1 MIGILVILGISWGL
15 LYFFEKENL
24 LALGF
29 SPLSKRL
36 TQFLIGFVFTCLLNL
51 LCLFIETNMKA
62 IEWTLNS
69 LFKEQLIAET
79 LWYHLKSTL
88 TEDLVFRGALLYI
101 LIEKV
106 GAKMAILF
114 SAIAF
119 GVYHWF
125 SYGVLGSLIPM
136 IYVFIVTGLTGYVWA
151 VAFARSKSILLGL
164 GLHLGWNFIS
174 QLFSRGPLGEI
185 LYVESSSQALS
196 ELNNLIYLSITGIA
210 VPLITLAFI
219 HFYIGKGEKQDRT
232 AIGVD
237 S

>member
-51 LCLFIETNMKA
+51 LFLFIETNMKA
-62 IEWTLNS
+62 IAWTLNS
-69 LFKEQLIAET
+69 LFREQLIVET
-79 LWYHLKSTL
+79 LWYHLKSSL

-101 LIEKV
+101 LIDKL

-185 LYVESSSQALS
+185 LYIESSSQALS

-219 HFYIGKGEKQDRT
+219 HFYIGKEGAQDRT
-232 AIGVD
+232 GIGVA

>member
-15 LYFFEKENL
+15 LYFLAKENL

-29 SPLSKRL
+29 SPLSKRA
-36 TQFLIGFVFTCLLNL
+36 TQFFLGFIFTCLLNL
-51 LCLFIETNMKA
+51 LCLFIETNVKS
-62 IEWTLNS
+62 IEWTLNA
-69 LFKEQLIAET
+69 LFKAQFIVDT

-101 LIEKV
+101 LIEKM

-136 IYVFIVTGLTGYVWA
+136 IYVFIATGLMGYVWA

-164 GLHLGWNFIS
+164 GLHLGWNFVS
-174 QLFSRGPLGEI
+174 QLFSRGPLGEV
-185 LYVESSSQALS
+185 LYIESSSQALS
-196 ELNNLIYLSITGIA
+196 ELNNLMYLSITGIA
-210 VPLITLAFI
+210 VPLITLVFI
-219 HFYIGKGEKQDRT
+219 HFYIGKGEEQDS
-232 AIGVD
+232 AAVGVD
-237 S
+237 P

>member
-1 MIGILVILGISWGL
+1 MIGILVILGISWVL

-29 SPLSKRL
+29 SPLRKRL
-36 TQFLIGFVFTCLLNL
+36 IQFLIGFVFTCLLNL
-51 LCLFIETNMKA
+51 LCLFIETNLKS

-69 LFKEQLIAET
+69 SFKEQLIVDAI
-79 LWYHLKSTL
+79 WYHLKSAL

-106 GAKMAILF
+106 GVKMGILF
-114 SAIAF
+114 SAVAF

-151 VAFARSKSILLGL
+151 VAFAKSKSIFLGL
-164 GLHLGWNFIS
+164 GFHLAWNFIS
-174 QLFSRGPLGEI
+174 QLFSRGPLGEV
-185 LYVESSSQALS
+185 LYIESSSQALS
-196 ELNNLIYLSITGIA
+196 ELNNLILLSTTGIA
-210 VPLITLAFI
+210 VPLITLAFV
-219 HFYIGKGEKQDRT
+219 HFYIGKEGKT
-232 AIGVD
+232 AV

>member
-29 SPLSKRL
+29 FPPSKRL
-36 TQFLIGFVFTCLLNL
+36 TQFVIGFAFTCLLNL
-51 LCLFIETNMKA
+51 LCLFIETNVKA
-62 IEWTLNS
+62 IEWASNP
-69 LFKEQLIAET
+69 LFREQLIVDS

-88 TEDLVFRGALLYI
+88 TEDLVFRGALLY
-101 LIEKV
+101 LLMERVGVKV
-106 GAKMAILF
+106 AILF

-125 SYGVLGSLIPM
+125 SYVVLGNLIPM
-136 IYVFIVTGLTGYVWA
+136 IYVFIATGLMGYVWA

-164 GLHLGWNFIS
+164 GLHLGWNFVS
-174 QLFSRGPLGEI
+174 QLFSRGPLGEV
-185 LYVESSSQALS
+185 LYIESSSQALS

-219 HFYIGKGEKQDRT
+219 HFYIGKGEEQDR
-232 AIGVD
+232 AAVGVNP
-237 S
+237 